1 MNIFCAGLLAD
12 EARRLLHGSRIL
24 NRVQHPRK
32 QFSLPLLDFLLPE
45 VQEVV
50 KNQGAHVSIF
60 FRPFIWFLA
69 LHVQGRDAWIILL
82 QDLWSRCE
90 SILRAQEV
98 NKSSPRIREYGN

>member
-1 MNIFCAGLLAD
+1 MNIFCAGLLAY

-60 FRPFIWFLA
+60 FRPFI
-69 LHVQGRDAWIILL
+69 
-82 QDLWSRCE
+82 
-90 SILRAQEV
+90 
-98 NKSSPRIREYGN
+98 